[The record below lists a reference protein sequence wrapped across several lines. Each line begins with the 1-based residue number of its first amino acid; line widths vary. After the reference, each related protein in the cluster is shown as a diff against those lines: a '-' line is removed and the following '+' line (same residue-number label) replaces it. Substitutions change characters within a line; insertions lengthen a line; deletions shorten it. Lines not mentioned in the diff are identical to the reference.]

1 MESQQDIVDLTIND
15 DDDCFFLTEPSE
27 TAANSLKMNGME
39 GNKETAKQNHEDV
52 SVCGSEDGESVYGSE
67 DGEINAKQNQED
79 DTFSVYGS
87 EDGEI
92 TAKQN
97 QEDDTFSVY
106 GSEDG
111 EIAAKQNQED
121 DTLSV
126 YGSEDGEIAAK
137 QNQED
142 DTLSVYGSKDG
153 EIATEEKEEESKK
166 IIFKRIWSNFR
177 KKPRKATPQ
186 SAAFDVYS
194 CSHKTIYPGQMERFS
209 LGFKMKMPKGY
220 CAKIYGRLG
229 MTVKH
234 GIHLAGGISIIDGD
248 FRGPI
253 SICLKNS
260 HRSCPYEFQVND
272 RVAQMM
278 IERVD
283 DFEWIEG
290 TEDDFKIEGVSEN
303 ASEGQC
309 GRKRIRNLEGFGST
323 GI

>member
-1 MESQQDIVDLTIND
+1 MESQQDMVDLTIND
-15 DDDCFFLTEPSE
+15 DDVDCSFLTEPSE
-27 TAANSLKMNGME
+27 MAANSLKMNGME
-39 GNKETAKQNHEDV
+39 GNKKTAKQNHEDV

-67 DGEINAKQNQED
+67 DGEIAAKQNQED
-79 DTFSVYGS
+79 DTLSVYGSDESVYGS

-97 QEDDTFSVY
+97 QEDDT
-106 GSEDG
+106 
-111 EIAAKQNQED
+111 
-121 DTLSV
+121 LSV
-126 YGSEDGEIAAK
+126 YGSE
-137 QNQED
+137 
-142 DTLSVYGSKDG
+142 DG

-186 SAAFDVYS
+186 SAAFNVYS

-220 CAKIYGRLG
+220 CAKIYGRSG

-234 GIHLAGGISIIDGD
+234 GIHLAGGVSIIDRD

-253 SICLKNS
+253 SISLKNS
-260 HRSCPYEFQVND
+260 HQSCPYKIKVND
-272 RVAQMM
+272 QVAQMM

-303 ASEGQC
+303 ASEAQC

>member
-15 DDDCFFLTEPSE
+15 DDDCFFLNELL
-27 TAANSLKMNGME
+27 NKMA
-39 GNKETAKQNHEDV
+39 TAKKNHE
-52 SVCGSEDGESVYGSE
+52 SVNACKSEDGE
-67 DGEINAKQNQED
+67 
-79 DTFSVYGS
+79 SVYGS

-97 QEDDTFSVY
+97 QEDD
-106 GSEDG
+106 
-111 EIAAKQNQED
+111 I
-121 DTLSV
+121 LSV
-126 YGSEDGEIAAK
+126 YGSEDGEITAN

-142 DTLSVYGSKDG
+142 DTLSCYGSEDG
-153 EIATEEKEEESKK
+153 EIASKEEEKEDSKK
-166 IIFKRIWSNFR
+166 IIFKRIWPNVG
-177 KKPRKATPQ
+177 KKPRKAMPQ

-220 CAKIYGRLG
+220 CAKIYGRSG

-234 GIHLAGGISIIDGD
+234 GIHLAGGVSIIEPD

-260 HRSCPYEFQVND
+260 HRSHPYEIKVND

-283 DFEWIEG
+283 DFKWIEG
-290 TEDDFKIEGVSEN
+290 TENDFKTEGMSENTSEASEN
-303 ASEGQC
+303 ASEAQC
-309 GRKRIRNLEGFGST
+309 GMKRIKKLEGFRST

>member
-15 DDDCFFLTEPSE
+15 DDCFFLTEPP
-27 TAANSLKMNGME
+27 NKMA
-39 GNKETAKQNHEDV
+39 TAKKNHE
-52 SVCGSEDGESVYGSE
+52 SVNACKSEDGESVYGSE
-67 DGEINAKQNQED
+67 DGK
-79 DTFSVYGS
+79 
-87 EDGEI
+87 I

-97 QEDDTFSVY
+97 QEDD
-106 GSEDG
+106 
-111 EIAAKQNQED
+111 I
-121 DTLSV
+121 LSV
-126 YGSEDGEIAAK
+126 YGSEDGEVT
-137 QNQED
+137 NQED
-142 DTLSVYGSKDG
+142 DTLSCYGGSEDG
-153 EIATEEKEEESKK
+153 EIVSKEEEKEEDSKK
-166 IIFKRIWSNFR
+166 IIFKRIWPNIG
-177 KKPRKATPQ
+177 KKPRKAMPQ

-220 CAKIYGRLG
+220 CAKIYGRSG
-229 MTVKH
+229 MIVKH
-234 GIHLAGGISIIDGD
+234 GIHLAGGVSIIEPD

-260 HRSCPYEFQVND
+260 HRSCPYEIKVND

-290 TEDDFKIEGVSEN
+290 TENDFKTEGVSEN
-303 ASEGQC
+303 TSEASENASEAQRGM
-309 GRKRIRNLEGFGST
+309 KRIKKLEGFRST

>member
-15 DDDCFFLTEPSE
+15 DDDCFFLTELPNK
-27 TAANSLKMNGME
+27 TA
-39 GNKETAKQNHEDV
+39 TAKKNHE
-52 SVCGSEDGESVYGSE
+52 SVNACKSEDGE
-67 DGEINAKQNQED
+67 
-79 DTFSVYGS
+79 SVYGS

-97 QEDDTFSVY
+97 QEDDILSVY

-111 EIAAKQNQED
+111 KITAKQNQED
-121 DTLSV
+121 DTLSC
-126 YGSEDGEIAAK
+126 YGSEDGEI
-137 QNQED
+137 
-142 DTLSVYGSKDG
+142 VSK
-153 EIATEEKEEESKK
+153 EEEKEEDSKK
-166 IIFKRIWSNFR
+166 IIFKRIWPNIG

-220 CAKIYGRLG
+220 CAKIYGRSG

-234 GIHLAGGISIIDGD
+234 GIHLAGGVSIIEPD

-260 HRSCPYEFQVND
+260 HRSCPYEIKVND

-290 TEDDFKIEGVSEN
+290 TENDFKTEGVSKNTSEASEN
-303 ASEGQC
+303 ASEAQC
-309 GRKRIRNLEGFGST
+309 GMKRIKKLEGFGST

>member
-1 MESQQDIVDLTIND
+1 MESQQDIVDLTINN
-15 DDDCFFLTEPSE
+15 DDDCFFLTEPANK
-27 TAANSLKMNGME
+27 TA
-39 GNKETAKQNHEDV
+39 TAKKNHERV
-52 SVCGSEDGESVYGSE
+52 NACKSEDSESVYGSE
-67 DGEINAKQNQED
+67 DGEITAKQNQED
-79 DTFSVYGS
+79 DILSVYGS

-97 QEDDTFSVY
+97 QEDDTLSCY

-111 EIAAKQNQED
+111 EIA
-121 DTLSV
+121 
-126 YGSEDGEIAAK
+126 
-137 QNQED
+137 
-142 DTLSVYGSKDG
+142 SK
-153 EIATEEKEEESKK
+153 EEEKEEDSKK
-166 IIFKRIWSNFR
+166 IIFKRIWPNIG
-177 KKPRKATPQ
+177 KKPRKAMPQ

-234 GIHLAGGISIIDGD
+234 GIHLAGGVSIIEPD

-260 HRSCPYEFQVND
+260 HRSCPYEIKVND

-278 IERVD
+278 IERVV
-283 DFEWIEG
+283 DFKWIEG
-290 TEDDFKIEGVSEN
+290 TENDFKTEGVSKDTSEASEN
-303 ASEGQC
+303 ASEAQC
-309 GRKRIRNLEGFGST
+309 GMKRIKKLEGFGST

>member
-15 DDDCFFLTEPSE
+15 DDDCFFLTELSE
-27 TAANSLKMNGME
+27 TANSLKMNGME

-67 DGEINAKQNQED
+67 DGEI
-79 DTFSVYGS
+79 T
-87 EDGEI
+87 
-92 TAKQN
+92 
-97 QEDDTFSVY
+97 
-106 GSEDG
+106 
-111 EIAAKQNQED
+111 AKQNQED

-142 DTLSVYGSKDG
+142 DTLSIYGSEDG
-153 EIATEEKEEESKK
+153 EIVTDKEEEKEEESKK

-194 CSHKTIYPGQMERFS
+194 CSHKSIYPGQMERFS
-209 LGFKMKMPKGY
+209 LRFKMKMPKGY
-220 CAKIYGRLG
+220 CAKIYGRSG

-234 GIHLAGGISIIDGD
+234 GIHLAGGVSIIDGD

-260 HRSCPYEFQVND
+260 QRSCPYEIKVNYQ
-272 RVAQMM
+272 VAQMM

-283 DFEWIEG
+283 DFE
-290 TEDDFKIEGVSEN
+290 
-303 ASEGQC
+303 
-309 GRKRIRNLEGFGST
+309 
-323 GI
+323 